1 MEKIEKE
8 EFVVKLDELK
18 YEFDERDKRRMEKYG
33 KIIMNGKGY
42 ESWFEKYLK
51 I

>member
-1 MEKIEKE
+1 
-8 EFVVKLDELK
+8 
-18 YEFDERDKRRMEKYG
+18 MEKYG

-51 I
+51 IWIG